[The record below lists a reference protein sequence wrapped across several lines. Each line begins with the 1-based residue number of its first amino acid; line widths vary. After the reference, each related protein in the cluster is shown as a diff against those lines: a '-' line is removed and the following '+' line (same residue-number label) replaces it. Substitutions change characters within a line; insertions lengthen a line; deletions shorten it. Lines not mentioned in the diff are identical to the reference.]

1 MLWTICHEVLRR
13 SGHYVDA
20 FLEPAQQ
27 APATRELNMGVLDMM
42 KHWTTWTF
50 VACANIACAQ
60 TTGCQAE
67 LQLPKGADATSTYAN
82 TQVHLQGTGKSTTR
96 KLEDCLMPKTFKP
109 VVFDQGF
116 IDDLCACPA
125 NGFHLSIVRVEWV
138 RHDEPLDLVRL
149 ELIYERDN

>member
-1 MLWTICHEVLRR
+1 
-13 SGHYVDA
+13 
-20 FLEPAQQ
+20 
-27 APATRELNMGVLDMM
+27 MM
-42 KHWTTWTF
+42 KHWTTLTF

-82 TQVHLQGTGKSTTR
+82 TQVHLQGTGKSSTR
-96 KLEDCLMPKTFKP
+96 KLEDCIMPKTFKS
-109 VVFDQGF
+109 VVFDQAF

-138 RHDEPLDLVRL
+138 RRDDPLDLVRL
-149 ELIYERDN
+149 ELIYKKDNR